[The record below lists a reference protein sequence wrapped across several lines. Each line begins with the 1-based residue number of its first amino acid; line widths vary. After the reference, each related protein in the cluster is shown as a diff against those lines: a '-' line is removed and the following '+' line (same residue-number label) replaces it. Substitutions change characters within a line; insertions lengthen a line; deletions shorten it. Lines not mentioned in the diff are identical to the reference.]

1 MKVED
6 GSQHVDLFIR
16 YATPPEG
23 GRRARWGITRNEL
36 KGDGPPRVFVQ
47 GTPEARLR
55 LAEAM
60 GQIIER
66 HQRTDSAGATT
77 TYTITNIL

>member
-1 MKVED
+1 MKKVDDVTEHED
-6 GSQHVDLFIR
+6 PFIR
-16 YATPPEG
+16 HASPPDG

-47 GTPEARLR
+47 GTTEARLR
-55 LAEAM
+55 LADAI

-66 HQRTDSAGATT
+66 HQRTDS
-77 TYTITNIL
+77 